1 MREYYIIISI
11 ISMIALSILDHII
24 HKGTLIN
31 KMERL
36 FFHLSIFTTIVVM
49 IAEIVTVYFDNSQS
63 NQRFLC
69 IIGNSV
75 GFSLSPLIP
84 ILLGCMVSG
93 RFKKLDILFGIPAL
107 INLIL
112 SLFSSVFPIIFTVNA
127 ENVYQ
132 RGNFFWV
139 FLISYVVG
147 TIYLFLKTF
156 QGSKRYQNSNRF
168 VLFAIFLFTA
178 AGTSIQVFFP
188 HLHVSWMCISLS
200 ICLYYIYYC
209 ELHHQID
216 SLTSLLTRRTY
227 EEALNKIRGRKNVT
241 FFIFDI
247 DDFKSVNDRYGHLF
261 GDFCLKTTAGCIKD
275 VFSKTGLC
283 FRTGGD
289 EFCVIGECTGEDTVQ
304 LLYQNFLHQIDDMRR
319 KDPCLPMVSIGYSHY
334 DRKAGT
340 IGEAIFHAD
349 QQMYC
354 FKQTRKQ
361 DTFNMGQFY

>member
-11 ISMIALSILDHII
+11 TSMSALSILDYII
-24 HKGTLIN
+24 YKGTLIN
-31 KMERL
+31 KIERL
-36 FFHLSIFTTIVVM
+36 FFHLSIIMTIVVM
-49 IAEIVTVYFDNSQS
+49 IAEIATVYFDSAQS
-63 NQRFLC
+63 NYRFLC
-69 IIGNSV
+69 IIGNSI

-93 RFKKLDILFGIPAL
+93 HFKKPDILFAIPAL
-107 INLIL
+107 VNLIL
-112 SLFSSVFPIIFTVNA
+112 SLLSSIFPIIFTVNA

-132 RGNFFWV
+132 RGSFFWV
-139 FLISYVVG
+139 FLIAYVVG
-147 TIYLFLKTF
+147 AFYLFLKTF

-168 VLFAIFLFTA
+168 VLFALFLFTA

-209 ELHHQID
+209 ELHQQID
-216 SLTSLLTRRTY
+216 SVTSLLTRHTY
-227 EEALNKIRGRKNVT
+227 EESLNKIRGRKNVT

-247 DDFKSVNDRYGHLF
+247 DDFKSINDRYGHPF
-261 GDFCLKTTAGCIKD
+261 GDFCLKATAGCIKD

-289 EFCVIGECTGEDTVQ
+289 EFCVISECTDEDTVQ
-304 LLYQNFLHQIDDMRR
+304 LLYQKFLHQIDDMRR
-319 KDPCLPMVSIGYSHY
+319 KEPCLPMVSIGYSHY
-334 DRKAGT
+334 DRNFET
-340 IGEAIFHAD
+340 IGEAIFRAD

-354 FKQTRKQ
+354 FKQTRK
-361 DTFNMGQFY
+361 